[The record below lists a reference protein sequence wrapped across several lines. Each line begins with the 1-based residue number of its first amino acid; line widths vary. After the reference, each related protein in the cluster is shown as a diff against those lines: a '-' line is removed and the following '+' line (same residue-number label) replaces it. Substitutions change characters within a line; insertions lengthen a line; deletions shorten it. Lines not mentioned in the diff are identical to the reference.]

1 MSINKKELD
10 ISYYKG
16 KGPGGQNKNKV
27 ETGCRIVHIPTGL
40 KVEIDEQRTRKQN
53 HRIAL
58 KRIEEK
64 LKQAREKQKAA
75 EKKARRDERIKDT
88 KRIRTYDFK
97 KGLVTDHRTG
107 KSAPLKEVLGKGR
120 IDLLR

>member
-1 MSINKKELD
+1 MNKKDLK

-64 LKQAREKQKAA
+64 IKEQQDEQQAA
-75 EKKARRDERIKDT
+75 EKKARRDDKIKNT
-88 KRIRTYDFK
+88 PRIRTYDFK
-97 KGLVTDHRTG
+97 KGIVTNHTNG
-107 KSAPLKEVLGKGR
+107 KTAPLKEVLEKGR
-120 IDLLR
+120 IDLLH